1 VVWKHNF
8 LGVMASFPLNY
19 GDINPRNAELDAFNH
34 QITAGWVAVSDG
46 ERGLLVADRADVRT
60 SFAFAPMRLRVRD
73 GRQVVS
79 LNPFGTY
86 HGRQLAYDHLGG
98 TGVGTEF
105 TTLISSAVRPNG
117 PSYNGEHERFSLLLA
132 PYRGAAPPERLRADA
147 EAFFHPPAT
156 ALRVSEDVLLP
167 ADLRAAVEARRQQ
180 LARSRTDP
188 IPSPLAFLAN
198 PSGGAVDLVWDQP
211 RDARI
216 TGYEIEW
223 RGRESSR
230 WRQERVGR
238 VDRHRFE
245 GLADGDAHA
254 FRMRALAGERASDWT
269 DTLEVEVGP
278 VERVELVG
286 AVGEAP
292 ISLLARTFWY
302 GLVHVFTTP

>member
-1 VVWKHNF
+1 
-8 LGVMASFPLNY
+8 
-19 GDINPRNAELDAFNH
+19 
-34 QITAGWVAVSDG
+34 VAVSDG
-46 ERGLLVADRADVRT
+46 ERGLLVADCADVRT

-105 TTLISSAVRPNG
+105 TTLNSSAVRPNG

-132 PYRGAAPPERLRADA
+132 PYRGAAPPGRLRADA
-147 EAFFHPPAT
+147 EVFFHPPAT
-156 ALRVSEDVLLP
+156 ALRISEGVLLP
-167 ADLRAAVEARRQQ
+167 TDLRAAVDARRQQ

-188 IPSPLAFLAN
+188 IPPPLAFLAN

-216 TGYEIEW
+216 TGYAIEW
-223 RGRESSR
+223 RGREGSR

-245 GLADGDAHA
+245 GLANGDAHA
-254 FRMRALAGERASDWT
+254 FRMQALAGERASGWT

-278 VERVELVG
+278 VEMVDVVG
-286 AVGEAP
+286 AAGDAP
-292 ISLLARTFWY
+292 IWLLARTFWY